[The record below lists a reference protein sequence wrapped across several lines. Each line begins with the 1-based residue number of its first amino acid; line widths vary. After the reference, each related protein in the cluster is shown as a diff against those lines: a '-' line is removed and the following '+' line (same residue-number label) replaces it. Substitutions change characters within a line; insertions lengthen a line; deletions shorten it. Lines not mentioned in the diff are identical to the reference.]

1 MFDDLLKAMGSVS
14 AAGGSIYG
22 YSEEYKKFLSSGYKC
37 FKCNKT
43 LLNRLGFIN
52 AKFYSK
58 DGTEIALATVG
69 FRRDVVL
76 ECPDCNHRWNMYG
89 KSNPIRPNKLEVVSI
104 IETHRSEEILGIDQR
119 IIDNSKSTSKTTR
132 KFTVSK
138 EWSKSYSIQYE
149 NTQVNGTELNLG
161 VKLPEIEIAN
171 IKLTSQETLKSQYS
185 ISEGKKETYT
195 EEVQVEVSGYKK
207 LKVFFTWKRIWQH
220 GVIKFRHQDN
230 TEFDVPFQVA
240 VEVTFDQSQIDE

>member
-1 MFDDLLKAMGSVS
+1 MFDDLLRVMGSIGAV
-14 AAGGSIYG
+14 GGSIYG
-22 YSEEYKKFLSSGYKC
+22 YSEEHKKFLSSGYKC

-43 LLNRLGFIN
+43 LLNRLGSVN
-52 AKFYSK
+52 AKSYSK
-58 DGTEIALATVG
+58 DGTEIAIGTIG

-76 ECPDCNHRWNMYG
+76 ECHDCTHRWNMYS
-89 KSNPIRPNKLEVVSI
+89 KSNPIRPNKLEFVSI

-132 KFTVSK
+132 KFTVSR
-138 EWSKSYSIQYE
+138 EWSKSYSIQHE

-207 LKVFFTWKRIWQH
+207 LNVIFTWKGIWQH

-230 TEFDVPFQVA
+230 TEFYVPFKVA

>member
-1 MFDDLLKAMGSVS
+1 MFDDLLRVMGSLGAV
-14 AAGGSIYG
+14 GGSIYG

-37 FKCNKT
+37 LKCNKT
-43 LLNRLGFIN
+43 LLNRLGNFN
-52 AKFYSK
+52 GKYYSQ
-58 DGTEIALATVG
+58 DGAQIAYPAVV
-69 FRRDVVL
+69 FRRDVVV
-76 ECPDCNHRWNMYG
+76 ECPDCAHRWNMYG

-104 IETHRSEEILGIDQR
+104 IETHRSEEILGIGQR
-119 IIDNSKSTSKTTR
+119 LIDNSKSTSKTTR
-132 KFTVSK
+132 KFTVSQ

-149 NTQVNGTELNLG
+149 NTQVNGIEWNLG

-171 IKLTSQETLKSQYS
+171 IKLTSQETLKNQYS
-185 ISEGKKETYT
+185 VSEGKKENYT

-207 LKVFFTWKRIWQH
+207 LKVIFTWKRIWQH